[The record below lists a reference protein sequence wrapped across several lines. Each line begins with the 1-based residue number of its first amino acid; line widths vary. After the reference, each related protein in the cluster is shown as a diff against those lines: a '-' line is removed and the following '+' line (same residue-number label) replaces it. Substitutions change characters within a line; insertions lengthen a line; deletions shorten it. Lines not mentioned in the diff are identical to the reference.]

1 MSAITPNLWFDGKAE
16 EAAEFYVS
24 IFPNSSVDSV
34 HRAAADNPG
43 TGEGQAVVVN
53 FTLDG
58 RPFTGING
66 GPMFTFNEAVSFAI
80 SCADQAE
87 TDRYWNALTAEG
99 GSEGQCGWLKDR
111 FGVSWQV
118 IPQQLGEYV
127 GGPDSDGAR
136 RAFQA
141 MLGMSKLDV
150 EGLRRAYE
158 GA

>member
-1 MSAITPNLWFDGKAE
+1 MITPNLWFDGTAE
-16 EAAEFYVS
+16 QAAEFYVS
-24 IFPNSSVDSV
+24 IFPNSSIDAVN
-34 HRAAADNPG
+34 RAAADNPG
-43 TGEGQAVVVN
+43 TSEGEAVVVN

-66 GPMFTFNEAVSFAI
+66 GPMFTFTEAISFAI
-80 SCADQAE
+80 NCADQAE
-87 TDRYWNALTAEG
+87 TDRYWDALTADG

-118 IPQQLGEYV
+118 IPRQLGEYL
-127 GGPDSDGAR
+127 GGPDPDGAR

-141 MLGMSKLDV
+141 MLGMTRIDV

-158 GA
+158 EA